1 MREYEVVDTN
11 ADNIGGC
18 GICRYKSGKNEGR
31 RRKLDWLK
39 KRYAEGLRFKVLRSR
54 EFGDIGMIEYAPG
67 SHAWRPVEAEGYL
80 VIHCLMVNSKHKGK
94 GLGAL
99 LLDSCLRDA
108 KKSKCRGVAVVT
120 SSDSFMAGSGLFI
133 KAGFVSVESSPP
145 YELLVKKFEKAAPD
159 PRFTV
164 ERERVLKRYKK
175 GLTILA
181 ADQCPM
187 VPKCVKDIAE
197 VSGALGLKPEVVR
210 VRSAKESRALP
221 TPYGVFSIVYDGKL
235 IAERPISA
243 RRFTNIMWDLNRGIF
258 STLEAS
264 DQR

>member
-18 GICRYKSGKNEGR
+18 GFCGYKSGKNEGH

-67 SHAWRPVEAEGYL
+67 SHAWRPVEAEGYF
-80 VIHCLMVNSKHKGK
+80 VIHCLMVNRQHKGK

-120 SSDSFMAGSGLFI
+120 SSDALMARRDLFI
-133 KAGFVSVESSPP
+133 KAGFTPVESNPP
-145 YELLVKKFEKAAPD
+145 YELLVKKFKATAPD
-159 PRFTV
+159 PRFIV
-164 ERERVLKRYKK
+164 DRERVLKRHTK

-187 VPKCVKDIAE
+187 VPKCVDEIAE
-197 VSGALGLKPEVVR
+197 ASRALGLKPKVVR
-210 VRSAKESRALP
+210 VRSAKASRELP

-235 IAERPISA
+235 NTP
-243 RRFTNIMWDLNRGIF
+243 
-258 STLEAS
+258 
-264 DQR
+264 